1 MKTKH
6 MQQIRYCIIFFM
18 IALAVSGITAFPVHT
33 ELRWI
38 INSGLAVPGTATG
51 NWLLEVWRGVDAA
64 HRDYPFLFYGFDWLA
79 FAHIMI
85 ALLFIG
91 VYKDPVRNKWIIDW
105 AMICCV
111 CIWPLAFICGYIR
124 NIPLLHI
131 FIDCS
136 FGVFGL
142 IPLWFVRKKIAA
154 LESVC

>member
-1 MKTKH
+1 MNKLIL
-6 MQQIRYCIIFFM
+6 QQIRYWILFFM

-38 INSGLAVPGTATG
+38 INSGLAVPGTAMG
-51 NWLLEVWRGVDAA
+51 NWLLEVWRGVDAT
-64 HRDYPFLFYGFDWLA
+64 HRYYPFLFYGFDWLA

-85 ALLFIG
+85 AVLFVG
-91 VYKDPVRNKWIIDW
+91 VYKNPVRNKWIINW

-124 NIPLLHI
+124 NIPLMHI
-131 FIDCS
+131 LIDCS

-142 IPLWFVRKKIAA
+142 VPLWIVKKKIGQ
-154 LESVC
+154 LGSN